1 MKKIKFKP
9 YLPLLLLLLTIACLA
24 AGFGTAKTA
33 SAETYDNYLHSF
45 YFKNYEVTYDVK
57 SNREISVT
65 EKLEITFTGRES
77 TGFMK
82 DIPVNAGETVKNVE
96 VAELVNGAKHSVYY
110 DVYSVKDD
118 YGNPYFYVDIG
129 DYSNK
134 TNQTHTYV
142 INYVYCLT
150 KAQEGDN
157 ILYLNAIGVDRD
169 KNCHIE
175 SATVMLILPDGYL
188 SGKCFTGAALSEN
201 EESFKTHVNSDGRT
215 VLTLEKIPLEYD
227 EGVTFKLTF
236 EEGALSTY
244 FDFTP
249 YWFVIATAVILLFLI
264 ALKFLA
270 FNKRTLTP
278 VINFEA
284 PNKMNPLL
292 MGKLI
297 DGKIDSE
304 DITSMIFYW
313 ADKGYLKINFDDQKD
328 PTLIRIVRAIPQ
340 DAPDYEQIMFAEM
353 FDGQDAIKPSMLR
366 NKFYRTTDKVAKTVN
381 DRTKGLYEKKSVIIS
396 IMLAVLAGL
405 MLGLTP
411 LLLAL
416 TQISLRYLIIA
427 PFIAIIPLMFAYV
440 FSMGLVN
447 NKYKSKK
454 GIKIGFACAAIG
466 ISLITTL
473 FYTLLVPSFI
483 LGVVPKILLCLVAS
497 ATACLSVI
505 IITRT
510 QSYTEQ
516 LNEIVGFRNFIELT
530 EKDKLEK
537 LLEEDPQFYYH
548 VLPYA
553 QVLGVSDKW
562 EDKFKDITVQ
572 PPQWA
577 TSSTADTLLNF
588 YIFNS
593 IMRTSMSSMT
603 SNFASRPSSSGS
615 SGFGG
620 FSGGGGHV
628 GGGHGG
634 GGFHGR

>member
-33 SAETYDNYLHSF
+33 SAETARSKRLYNYPYLSG
-45 YFKNYEVTYDVK
+45 YAVEMDIK
-57 SNREISVT
+57 SDRSISVT
-65 EKLEITFTGRES
+65 EDITVYHYNN
-77 TGFMK
+77 TGFIR
-82 DIPVNAGETVKNVE
+82 DIPLNAGEKIKNVAVQE
-96 VAELVNGAKHSVYY
+96 VTGGVTRSVYY
-110 DVYSVKDD
+110 DVFSEDSS
-118 YGNPYFYVDIG
+118 FISIDIG
-129 DYSNK
+129 DSKYKNDE
-134 TNQTHTYV
+134 HTYR
-142 INYVYCLT
+142 ITYDYLLT
-150 KAQEGDN
+150 KAQEGANKLALTPIGAGWDREITN
-157 ILYLNAIGVDRD
+157 ISVKLKLPEGYINDSVSCFYQSVSGDVVTVQANAEIID
-169 KNCHIE
+169 
-175 SATVMLILPDGYL
+175 S
-188 SGKCFTGAALSEN
+188 
-201 EESFKTHVNSDGRT
+201 RT
-215 VLTLEKIPLEYD
+215 VITFEDYENVILNYALRFDLE
-227 EGVTFKLTF
+227 F

-249 YWFVIATAVILLFLI
+249 YWFVIAAAVILLFLI

-284 PNKMNPLL
+284 PNKMSPLL

-313 ADKGYLKINFDDQKD
+313 ADKGYLKINLDDQKD

-366 NKFYRTTDKVAKTVN
+366 NKFYRTTDKVTKTVN
-381 DRTKGLYEKKSVIIS
+381 ERTKWLYEKKSVILS
-396 IMLAVLAGL
+396 YAFALLGGL
-405 MLGLTP
+405 MLGLAP
-411 LLLAL
+411 LLLAV
-416 TQISLRYLIIA
+416 TQISLSYITVA
-427 PFIAIIPLMFAYV
+427 PFIAIVPLFFVYV

-454 GIKIGFACAAIG
+454 GIKAAFIVAVLG
-466 ISLITTL
+466 ISALTTL
-473 FYTLLVPSFI
+473 FYTLFVPSFI
-483 LGVVPKILLCLVAS
+483 LGVVPKILLCLIAC
-497 ATACLSVI
+497 ATAGSSVI

-516 LNEIVGFRNFIELT
+516 LNEIVGFRNFIELV

-562 EDKFKDITVQ
+562 EDKFRDITVQ

-577 TSSTADTLLNF
+577 TSSTADTLFNF

-593 IMRTSMSSMT
+593 IMRASTSSMT
-603 SNFASRPSSSGS
+603 SNFASRPSSSGA
-615 SGFGG
+615 SGGGHGSFGG
-620 FSGGGGHV
+620 FSGGG
-628 GGGHGG
+628 HGG
-634 GGFHGR
+634 GGGRFR